1 MMAELI
7 QPLSQLVA
15 VRMVSLLFRLEFYM
29 VAEAIVLGNYVH
41 MLLDICVSACYFM
54 VDPYTNIS
62 GRVSVGIPDPILGP
76 KGIRVLLVFRG
87 LSGYVASALPFAAC
101 VDPSCPQVLLTLLY
115 ILLPE
120 ISVARGCHGPHLP
133 SAVLHGRR
141 WCPVFKRGF
150 HKERSICKL

>member
-54 VDPYTNIS
+54 VDPYANI
-62 GRVSVGIPDPILGP
+62 
-76 KGIRVLLVFRG
+76 
-87 LSGYVASALPFAAC
+87 
-101 VDPSCPQVLLTLLY
+101 
-115 ILLPE
+115 
-120 ISVARGCHGPHLP
+120 
-133 SAVLHGRR
+133 
-141 WCPVFKRGF
+141 
-150 HKERSICKL
+150 